1 MKDDLHLTFGEI
13 FNNDPRAFLD
23 QLIDIQTHTA
33 NRRKAEKWADQLRLI
48 DISEVPRLE
57 NRVGANTL
65 SYTGGSQFKYPERRR
80 ERLVLPLLEKTDD
93 DGEVPYIAVSWRWT
107 TGKQPPQ
114 WGCDARESYDY
125 RIQRPGRVPHKSQF
139 PDHYFDRVIMYAQSW
154 SIDRLW
160 IDKESVYQE
169 DDEDRNLGV
178 QIMDAVYEGSD
189 LSVGLLTTP
198 LMHQNE
204 IDLLDELLSGLIF
217 RNPHDDTGTPKYW
230 ASMKEKKLL
239 RVQTLILRILSDPR
253 WSRGWIF
260 QEDHLSS
267 DRMRLMIPHSEGLKI
282 DDGPWDNIPGNL
294 IIDLLVFRKAVTRFC
309 MASSE
314 NQHRWPISEMLGK
327 AKQYNM
333 FNQRSYNVC
342 QHPRD
347 SRCIRIWTDGDMS
360 GTKMNHSDNYVS
372 GTTYPSTTLSILD
385 DICHRDLEIKEDMI
399 AIMANACKFSRRL
412 DISKSS
418 RLVIS
423 ETYSLS
429 AILLTLILINGEI
442 METDRVRS
450 HRTLMDYTLRQ
461 YMEEVQYQFNAPTL
475 KREQSFIDH
484 CRLKES
490 TINQRGVEVPGFL
503 FKLLPSRK
511 PSSSD
516 SEPHPLKLT
525 ADDRQHIERLKQ
537 QNRQAQKFHPGRKFN
552 LLAEEV
558 ISILLQK
565 LRRNYGSDCALAEF
579 IEQTLACDTNPP
591 PPEDALPSTPY
602 VLDNMIGV
610 VQALID
616 GRELRLAR
624 LDSEP
629 NTAEPSAIFIAPYR
643 SNEWYN
649 ETWWAEYG
657 TGTNRVWVFTSWDNG
672 WRNHGMERLASMEV
686 APFTQGSGPTDRA
699 RGLRQWDPDGA
710 ESAFLRRYGWVNG
723 VWNIEGKHMSRYT
736 FPIAGL
742 TSPQIPQ
749 NGGRTKTSP
758 PPQMPVDGECSGAAS
773 PPATIRRSKRKRHSS
788 NAELS
793 G

>member
-1 MKDDLHLTFGEI
+1 MKHDLDLTFGEI
-13 FNNDPRAFLD
+13 FNNDPKAFLD
-23 QLIDIQTHTA
+23 QLIDIQKHTA
-33 NRRKAEKWADQLRLI
+33 NRRKAEKWADRLRLI

-57 NRVGANTL
+57 NRVGATTL
-65 SYTGGSQFKYPERRR
+65 SYTGGSQFKYPERRK
-80 ERLVLPLLEKTDD
+80 EPLVLPLLEKTDD
-93 DGEVPYIAVSWRWT
+93 DGEVQYIAVSWRWT

-114 WGCDARESYDY
+114 WGCDVRESYDY
-125 RIQRPGRVPHKSQF
+125 RIQRPGRKPHKSQF
-139 PDHYFDRVIMYAQSW
+139 PDHFFDRVIMYAQSW
-154 SIDRLW
+154 SINRLW
-160 IDKESVYQE
+160 IDKESIYQE

-178 QIMDAVYEGSD
+178 QIMDAVYEGSY

-198 LMHQNE
+198 LMHQKE
-204 IDLLDELLSGLIF
+204 IDLLDELLSGLIVQ
-217 RNPHDDTGTPKYW
+217 NPPDDRGTPKYW
-230 ASMKEKKLL
+230 AFTKEKRLL

-267 DRMRLMIPHSEGLKI
+267 DRMRLMIPHSEGLKV
-282 DDGPWDNIPGNL
+282 DDGLWDNIPGNL
-294 IIDLLVFRKAVTRFC
+294 IIDLPVFRKAVTRFC

-314 NQHRWPISEMLGK
+314 NPHRWPISEMLGK

-333 FNQRSYNVC
+333 FNQRSYNAC
-342 QHPRD
+342 PHPRD
-347 SRCIRIWTDGDMS
+347 SHLRIWTDGDMG
-360 GTKMNHSDNYVS
+360 GTKMNQSDNYAS

-385 DICHRDLEIKEDMI
+385 DICHRDVEIKEDRI

-429 AILLTLILINGEI
+429 AILLTLMLINGEI
-442 METDRVRS
+442 METNQHRVRS
-450 HRTLMDYTLRQ
+450 HQTLMDYTLRQ
-461 YMEEVQYQFNAPTL
+461 YLEEVQYQFNSPRL
-475 KREQSFIDH
+475 KYEQSFIDH

-503 FKLLPSRK
+503 FKLLPNRK
-511 PSSSD
+511 PFPSD
-516 SEPHPLKLT
+516 GKPNPLKLT

-537 QNRQAQKFHPGRKFN
+537 RNRQAQKFHPGRKFN
-552 LLAEEV
+552 MLAEEV

-565 LRRNYGSDCALAEF
+565 LRSNYGNDCSLAEF

-591 PPEDALPSTPY
+591 PPEEALPSTPY
-602 VLDNMIGV
+602 VLDNMVGV

-629 NTAEPSAIFIAPYR
+629 DTTEPSAIFIAPG
-643 SNEWYN
+643 EWYN
-649 ETWWAEYG
+649 ETWFAEYG
-657 TGTNRVWVFTSWDNG
+657 TGSDQVWVFTSWDNG

-686 APFTQGSGPTDRA
+686 APFIQGPDPAARP
-699 RGLRQWDPDGA
+699 RGLRQWDPDHA
-710 ESAFLRRYGWVNG
+710 EKSFLRRFGWVNG
-723 VWNIEGKHMSRYT
+723 VWDIEGKQMGRYT

-742 TSPQIPQ
+742 TSDRIPQ
-749 NGGRTKTSP
+749 SGDRAGTSL
-758 PPQMPVDGECSGAAS
+758 PPQVQEDGERTSAAS
-773 PPATIRRSKRKRHSS
+773 PPATRQRSKRKRGGGD
-788 NAELS
+788 AELS
-793 G
+793 E